1 MFPRTTVLIGSVA
14 LIAAV
19 LLSTRAVSASP
30 AATIPAVDRGIVDV
44 DTNLGYQN
52 VAAAGTGMV
61 LTSTGQI
68 LTNNHVIRGATTI
81 HVIVPATKRSYS
93 ATVVGYDVAGDVA
106 VLKLQSASGLQTVSF
121 GDSDK
126 LKRGQAVTAVG
137 NAGGAG
143 GAPTVTRGTI
153 TALDQ
158 TITASDE
165 DGLAEQLPGLIET
178 NAGLQPGDSGGP
190 LLNSSGRII
199 GMDTAAS
206 SSFTFQPGSNGG
218 YAIPINRARALA
230 KQITAGRSSAT
241 VHIGATAFLGVDV
254 QASGYYQGGKLR
266 AGALVVG
273 IVPGS
278 PAERAGLVDGD
289 VLITLGGH
297 QIASA
302 AALTGLVLR
311 NPPGTKVKV
320 GWVDQ
325 AGNAS
330 TATLTLASGPPQ

>member
-1 MFPRTTVLIGSVA
+1 
-14 LIAAV
+14 
-19 LLSTRAVSASP
+19 
-30 AATIPAVDRGIVDV
+30 
-44 DTNLGYQN
+44 
-52 VAAAGTGMV
+52 MV
-61 LTSTGQI
+61 LTSTGEI

-81 HVIVPATKRSYS
+81 HVTVPATNRSYS
-93 ATVVGYDVAGDVA
+93 ATVVGYDVAADVA
-106 VLKLQSASGLQTVSF
+106 VLKLQNASGLQTVSF

-126 LKRGQAVTAVG
+126 LKRRPGGDRGRERRRGGRGSAVTK
-137 NAGGAG
+137 
-143 GAPTVTRGTI
+143 GTI

-218 YAIPINRARALA
+218 YAIPINRARRAREA
-230 KQITAGRSSAT
+230 DHGRTFVGGRAHRCDRRSWASMSRPRATTRAAGSEQARSSS
-241 VHIGATAFLGVDV
+241 
-254 QASGYYQGGKLR
+254 ASS
-266 AGALVVG
+266 
-273 IVPGS
+273 PGS

-289 VLITLGGH
+289 VLITLGGR

-311 NPPGTKVKV
+311 NPPGAKVKL

-330 TATLTLASGPPQ
+330 TATVTLASGPPQ